1 MLIEMSG
8 QYLVYF
14 FHGMTTFFF
23 TYNTYLL
30 LKIKGRTRLQTLL
43 CVIFIFWTLSTI
55 LDFFFYT
62 EFSKNE
68 QLSTLI
74 RMFDTMIVPICSF
87 FVLELVSPKW
97 FTHKRG
103 VNILFPFLLIIIVY
117 IVFPTTWYYAAF
129 LIYTILFSIVFFVII
144 AFATKRYNKYIL
156 KNYSYNENIDIKWI
170 LIVSILLF
178 MILMIWVI
186 TSYHV
191 TYFGNCFY
199 YISSTLLWILIIHRA
214 NKHVNIFVPNN
225 LNVSHL
231 LNLEIEEN
239 SKEPITIDDSLNFEE
254 QLKTVFEEKQ
264 LYLNSKLTITDAA
277 RAIGTNRTYLS
288 SYLNNELK
296 MTFYDFVNS
305 MRIEM
310 KAKPLL
316 KEKVR
321 NFTIEEIAQASGF
334 NSVSTF
340 HRAFL
345 KQTGKT
351 PNDFRK
357 SSDK

>member
-1 MLIEMSG
+1 MSG

-43 CVIFIFWTLSTI
+43 SVIFIFWTLSTI

-62 EFSKNE
+62 ELSKNV
-68 QLSTLI
+68 QLSTII
-74 RMFDTMIVPICSF
+74 RMIDTMVVPVCSF
-87 FVLELVSPKW
+87 FVFELVSPKW
-97 FTHKRG
+97 FTHKKG
-103 VNILFPFLLIIIVY
+103 INILFPFILIALVY
-117 IVFPTTWYYAAF
+117 VFFPTKWYYAAF
-129 LIYTILFSIVFFVII
+129 LIYTMLFSIILLLIVG
-144 AFATKRYNKYIL
+144 FATTRYNKYIL

-170 LIVSILLF
+170 FIVSILLF
-178 MILMIWVI
+178 IILIIWGV
-186 TSYHV
+186 TSYHI
-191 TYFGNCFY
+191 TTFGNCFY
-199 YISSTLLWILIIHRA
+199 YISSTLLWLMIINKT
-214 NKHVNIFVPNN
+214 NKHVNILIPNN

-231 LNLEIEEN
+231 LKVNIEEE
-239 SKEPITIDDSLNFEE
+239 SKGPISIDDSFNFDE
-254 QLKTVFEEKQ
+254 QLKIVFEEKQ
-264 LYLNSKLTITDAA
+264 LYLNSKLTITDVA
-277 RAIGTNRTYLS
+277 REIGTNRTYLS

-310 KAKPLL
+310 KAKLLL

-321 NFTIEEIAQASGF
+321 NLTIEEIAQESGF

-345 KQTGKT
+345 KHTGKT
-351 PNDFRK
+351 PNDFRRTC
-357 SSDK
+357 DK

>member
-1 MLIEMSG
+1 MSG

-23 TYNTYLL
+23 TYNSYLL
-30 LKIKGRTRLQTLL
+30 LKIKERTRLQTLL

-68 QLSTLI
+68 ELSTLI
-74 RMFDTMIVPICSF
+74 RMFDTMIVPICGF

-97 FTHKRG
+97 FTHKKG
-103 VNILFPFLLIIIVY
+103 INILFPFILIALVY
-117 IVFPTTWYYAAF
+117 IIYPTKWYYAAF
-129 LIYTILFSIVFFVII
+129 LIYTILFSISFLVII
-144 AFATKRYNKYIL
+144 AFATTRYNKYIL

-178 MILMIWVI
+178 MILIIWVV
-186 TSYHV
+186 TSYNV
-191 TYFGNCFY
+191 TSFGNCFY
-199 YISSTLLWILIIHRA
+199 YIFSTILWMVIIHRT

-225 LNVSHL
+225 LEINHL
-231 LNLEIEEN
+231 LNLDIEED
-239 SKEPITIDDSLNFEE
+239 KEQIEIDDSSNFGN
-254 QLKTVFEEKQ
+254 QVKTVFEQKQ
-264 LYLNSKLTITDAA
+264 LYLNSKLTINDVA

-288 SYLNNELK
+288 SYLNNELN

-310 KAKPLL
+310 KAKQLL

-321 NFTIEEIAQASGF
+321 NLTIEEIAQESGF

-345 KQTGKT
+345 KHTGKT

-357 SSDK
+357 NK